1 MIEILVPG
9 EDMDYSE
16 VSEDQEMSKDQAR
29 RRRLF
34 LGCQRPS
41 WSNEKINM

>member
-16 VSEDQEMSKDQAR
+16 VSEDAAAA
-29 RRRLF
+29 
-34 LGCQRPS
+34 
-41 WSNEKINM
+41 KIWPEDDDFF